1 MGHTNHRGYEWK
13 AAALAAGLAATL
25 AAAGYAFT
33 IPARGIL
40 HSFGN
45 TAAGIVMAVGM
56 QILPGLITALTF
68 ILLLVGAKYLTR
80 YRDYRSFTHPPAPAT
95 VLHAQEAWAQLAAD
109 AAGKDSVPAEVR
121 RHIRDANTTLNQYAA
136 RGGKVPRRDVTARL
150 KRYLNPATIQRV
162 REQLTDG

>member
-1 MGHTNHRGYEWK
+1 MKHTSHRGYEWK

-40 HSFGN
+40 YSFGN
-45 TAAGIVMAVGM
+45 TAAGVGMAVGM
-56 QILPGLITALTF
+56 QILPGLITALTI

-80 YRDYRSFTHPPAPAT
+80 FRDYWAFTQPPTPAT
-95 VLHAQEAWAQLAAD
+95 ALHAREAWAQLAAD
-109 AAGKDSVPAEVR
+109 AAGRDAVPADTR
-121 RHIRDANTTLNQYAA
+121 QHIRDANTALDRYAS
-136 RGGKVPRRDVTARL
+136 RDGKVRRRNVTARL